1 MIQNIS
7 KLFNLNNKYKTEEHT
22 IPDNLRSKE
31 LEWKLALLVRN
42 VDSVEDIDMQFVKK
56 TKINK
61 GTKQDLYTSYRLDFD
76 IREKLNEILSKHTG
90 NDVNKISED
99 TERDNFMTAE
109 EAKQYG
115 IIDNILTNRV
125 DMKKD

>member
-42 VDSVEDIDMQFVKK
+42 VDKVEHMDLQFVKM
-56 TKINK
+56 TKINM
-61 GTKQDLYTSYRLDFD
+61 GTKQDFYTSYRLDFAF
-76 IREKLNEILSKHTG
+76 REKLNQFKKKYRDIL
-90 NDVNKISED
+90 
-99 TERDNFMTAE
+99 
-109 EAKQYG
+109 
-115 IIDNILTNRV
+115 L
-125 DMKKD
+125 

>member
-42 VDSVEDIDMQFVKK
+42 VDSVEDIDLQFVKK

-76 IREKLNEILSKHTG
+76 VREKLNQFKKKYRDIL
-90 NDVNKISED
+90 
-99 TERDNFMTAE
+99 
-109 EAKQYG
+109 
-115 IIDNILTNRV
+115 L
-125 DMKKD
+125 

>member
-1 MIQNIS
+1 MNKRKLNLNYLIIMLQKIS
-7 KLFNLNNKYKTEEHT
+7 KFLNQNNNEENT

-76 IREKLNEILSKHTG
+76 IREKLNQFKKKYRDIL
-90 NDVNKISED
+90 
-99 TERDNFMTAE
+99 
-109 EAKQYG
+109 
-115 IIDNILTNRV
+115 L
-125 DMKKD
+125 

>member
-42 VDSVEDIDMQFVKK
+42 VDYIDEKDLKFVKII
-56 TKINK
+56 KIDV
-61 GTKQDLYTSYRLDFD
+61 GTKKDLFTSYRLDFSG
-76 IREKLNEILSKHTG
+76 REKLNLFK
-90 NDVNKISED
+90 K
-99 TERDNFMTAE
+99 
-109 EAKQYG
+109 KYK
-115 IIDNILTNRV
+115 NILL
-125 DMKKD
+125 